1 MAITE
6 ETRYRLHQ
14 RLTEVLG
21 EDEAATLMEH
31 LPPVGWADVTTK
43 RDLDH
48 LQVLRAADL
57 DRLRLEL
64 DAGMASLRSDL
75 GAEIAS
81 VRSDLGAEIAS
92 VRSDLGAEIASV
104 RSDLGAEI
112 ASVRSDLGG
121 RIDHLRAETQ
131 RDLRVMSMAI
141 VGANTALVAAVV
153 AVLRFV

>member
-104 RSDLGAEI
+104 RSDLG
-112 ASVRSDLGG
+112 G